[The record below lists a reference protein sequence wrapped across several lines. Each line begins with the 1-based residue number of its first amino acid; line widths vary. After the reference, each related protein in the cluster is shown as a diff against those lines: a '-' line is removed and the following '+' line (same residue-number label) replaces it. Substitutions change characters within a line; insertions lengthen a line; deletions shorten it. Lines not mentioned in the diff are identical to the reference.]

1 MWDPDRLHFSPLGQ
15 HTIAMMV
22 LDTLNITH
30 TLQPMTPKDLPERRW
45 REARTDD
52 LVWAR
57 EHLFPWVLQRLKQR
71 IAEEDRHAKRPDAG
85 PCSPPGCRP
94 GHSLETLPPP
104 NPPAAAPEAL
114 SLAFA
119 AKTSSRSSRPHAR
132 WHAARWP
139 HPLSD

>member
-30 TLQPMTPKDLPERRW
+30 TLQPITPKDLPERRW

-57 EHLFPWVLQRLKQR
+57 EHLVPWVVQRLKQR

-85 PCSPPGCRP
+85 PVFGARMPPGTFIGNGP
-94 GHSLETLPPP
+94 ST
-104 NPPAAAPEAL
+104 
-114 SLAFA
+114 
-119 AKTSSRSSRPHAR
+119 
-132 WHAARWP
+132 
-139 HPLSD
+139 